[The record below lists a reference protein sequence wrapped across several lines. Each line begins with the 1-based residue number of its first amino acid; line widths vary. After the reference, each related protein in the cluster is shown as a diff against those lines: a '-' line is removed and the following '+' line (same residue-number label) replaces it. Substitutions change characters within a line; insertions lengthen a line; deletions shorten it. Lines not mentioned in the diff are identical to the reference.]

1 MTNNEAIALL
11 QRAAD
16 RADAMLEMAQLAATD
31 ARAIAKLL
39 KEQELAV
46 KLDDNPFY
54 QLWTCGNGS
63 KTLIDGDALDARRK
77 CLTEK

>member
-16 RADAMLEMAQLAATD
+16 RADAMLEMAQLTATD
-31 ARAIAKLL
+31 TRAIARLL
-39 KEQELAV
+39 KEQEPV
-46 KLDDNPFY
+46 KLDDDLFY

-63 KTLIDGDALDARRK
+63 KTLIDEDALDARRK
-77 CLTEK
+77 YLTE